1 MNDSIK
7 IPIWFYVVAAIAVLW
22 DAMGVWAYINT
33 MTITAEGLAAMPEAE
48 QQIHNATPAWANGAF
63 AIAVF
68 GGLIGSILLLLKKA
82 LAYPVL
88 IVSLIAVLVQMY
100 NAFFIMNSIDVFGP
114 GGMIMPIMIIVIG
127 ALLVWL
133 AKYAKGRNWIN

>member
-7 IPIWFYVVAAIAVLW
+7 IPIWFYVVAALAVLW

-33 MTITAEGLAAMPEAE
+33 MTLSAEGLAAMSEAE

-82 LAYPVL
+82 WAYPVL
-88 IVSLIAVLVQMY
+88 IISLIAILVQMY
-100 NAFFIMNSIDVFGP
+100 NAYFIMDSFTVFGP
-114 GGMIMPIMIIVIG
+114 GGTVMPIMVIVI
-127 ALLVWL
+127 AVLLLWL
-133 AKYAKGRNWIN
+133 AKSSKAKGWIN